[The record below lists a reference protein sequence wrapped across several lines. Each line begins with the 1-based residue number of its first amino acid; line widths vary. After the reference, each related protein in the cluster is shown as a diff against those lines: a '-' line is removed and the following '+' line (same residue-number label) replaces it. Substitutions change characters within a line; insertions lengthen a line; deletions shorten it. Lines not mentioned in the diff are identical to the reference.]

1 MTTNRRRTTLGNIS
15 HSTNSKFR
23 PSFGAGLSMNS
34 GKQSSLRQSLGGSHL
49 HQFATDENMNF
60 NNAGMMKKGRASML
74 PSTNIHHQ
82 NTSTRKTSIST
93 KHTSIGGK
101 SKSISMSIHAAGSG
115 LRQDPRPTQDKS
127 YIKEST
133 KTLVQFLIDHEYE
146 YPLTQK
152 MLQTPTSK
160 DITQILTFLYRQ
172 IDPNFKFVGR
182 FDEEVVNM
190 FKSLKYPFQIS
201 KTALSAVG
209 SPNAWPKLLAC
220 IMWFVELLMYDEIVQ
235 EEKTANAED
244 ETIDTKTQAQK
255 DDALFLD
262 YLENAYSCFLSGDD
276 DMYNTME
283 QELIS
288 KFQEKDLEIEK
299 ECEGVNNNIKALRD
313 QIEACNNRRSTLPK
327 IEQQSKDYATD
338 LDNFKVYI
346 AQLKAHKDENMKRI
360 NKRRA
365 EIDATQDQ
373 LNRSREEITMLRR
386 QVAHQDLSAEDVH
399 RMQEERKRLREAM
412 TKASEHKNT
421 MYKNLYEGEMEYARK
436 IEELETE
443 VHMFNTKATELHL
456 IPIEAK
462 NSNGIKFE
470 MQVNRSAIK
479 PNVNPETVLGD
490 VAVRG
495 AVLTAL
501 IELKDL
507 VTEGIHEYREQ
518 LFVLKENDNELE
530 DKLEMVKIEISTL
543 QKKYS
548 SKESL
553 YKAEKE
559 KLEDTINDNLK
570 ELDDI
575 EQEVFNI
582 RRVELPDVN
591 SQISKCKHKLDSYE
605 KKLLAQ
611 REENEETSMTIASY
625 IENILNL
632 CADYKETV
640 GQKVNNAAQILNQ
653 KKNDITNKGCEDV
666 ETGNELDSLK
676 ETSIKSPEVRVES
689 TNAPVLSP
697 PFDIDEET
705 KKEKAPLITETDIE
719 LNHVIEEQI

>member
-1 MTTNRRRTTLGNIS
+1 MSTNRRRTTLGNIS
-15 HSTNSKFR
+15 HSTNSKLR
-23 PSFGAGLSMNS
+23 PSLGGGFNFNS
-34 GKQSSLRQSLGGSHL
+34 NAKQASVRQSLGGSHL
-49 HQFATDENMNF
+49 YQYAADENINL
-60 NNAGMMKKGRASML
+60 NNAGMIKKGRASML
-74 PSTNIHHQ
+74 PTMNSNA
-82 NTSTRKTSIST
+82 NPRKTSITS
-93 KHTSIGGK
+93 KHASIGGK

-220 IMWFVELLMYDEIVQ
+220 IMWFVELLMYDEVVQ
-235 EEKTANAED
+235 EEKAANTED

-262 YLENAYSCFLSGDD
+262 YLDNAYSCFLSGDD
-276 DMYNTME
+276 DMYNAME
-283 QELIS
+283 QELIA
-288 KFQEKDLEIEK
+288 KFQEKDSEIEK
-299 ECEGVNNNIKALRD
+299 ECEAVNNNIKALRD
-313 QIEACNNRRSTLPK
+313 QIDACNNRRSTLPK

-338 LDNFKVYI
+338 LENFQVYI
-346 AQLKAHKDENMKRI
+346 TQLQAHKDENMKRI

-373 LNRSREEITMLRR
+373 LNRCREEITMLRR
-386 QVAHQDLSAEDVH
+386 QVAQQDLSAEDVH
-399 RMQEERKRLREAM
+399 RMQEERKRLKEAM
-412 TKASEHKNT
+412 AKATEHKNA
-421 MYKNLYEGEMEYARK
+421 MYKNLYDGEMEYARK
-436 IEELETE
+436 IEELETD
-443 VHMFNTKATELHL
+443 VHMFNTKATELYL

-470 MQVNRSAIK
+470 THVNRSAIK
-479 PNVNPETVLGD
+479 PNVDPETVLG

-495 AVLTAL
+495 EVLKAL
-501 IELKDL
+501 IDLKGL
-507 VTEGIHEYREQ
+507 VTGGINQYREQ
-518 LFVLKENDNELE
+518 LFQLKENDNELE
-530 DKLEMVKIEISTL
+530 DKLEMLKIEISTL

-559 KLEDTINDNLK
+559 KLEDTINENLK

-575 EQEVFNI
+575 EQEVFKI
-582 RRVELPDVN
+582 RRVELPDIN
-591 SQISKCKHKLDSYE
+591 SQISKCKHKLDSYQ

-640 GQKVNNAAQILNQ
+640 GQKVNNAAQLLNQ
-653 KKNDITNKGCEDV
+653 KKSDIINKGCEDL
-666 ETGNELDSLK
+666 ETGNNTGSFDENAM
-676 ETSIKSPEVRVES
+676 KSPEIQTES
-689 TNAPVLSP
+689 TNAFFPTP

-705 KKEKAPLITETDIE
+705 KKEKTHVMVHAGIE